1 MKTITTNNLT
11 ANIYPTGEIKLS
23 VYKTTKSPYGW
34 SPRKL
39 LSSFVAVKLKD
50 FTYWYVCSKVAEVY
64 ATFPNEEIHELLNKV
79 KLINDTK

>member
-1 MKTITTNNLT
+1 MKLITTNNLK

-23 VYKTTKSPYGW
+23 VYSNKRSPYGY
-34 SPRKL
+34 SSKKL
-39 LSSFVAVKLKD
+39 LRSDFAVKLKD

-79 KLINDTK
+79 HKNK

>member
-1 MKTITTNNLT
+1 MKLITTNNLK

-23 VYKTTKSPYGW
+23 VYSTKRSPYGY
-34 SPRKL
+34 SSKELL
-39 LSSFVAVKLKD
+39 LSDFAVKPKD

-79 KLINDTK
+79 QKVNDTK

>member
-1 MKTITTNNLT
+1 MKTITTKNLD

-23 VYKTTKSPYGW
+23 VYSTTKSPYGY
-34 SPRKL
+34 SPKKL
-39 LSSFVAVKLKD
+39 LSSFFAVDKKD

>member
-1 MKTITTNNLT
+1 MKKITNKNLN

-23 VYKTTKSPYGW
+23 VYSTTKSTYGY
-34 SPRKL
+34 SPKKL
-39 LSSFVAVKLKD
+39 LSSFFAVKLKD

>member
-11 ANIYPTGEIKLS
+11 AYIYPTGEIKLS
-23 VYKTTKSPYGW
+23 VYNTTKSPYGW

-64 ATFPNEEIHELLNKV
+64 ASFSNKEIHNLLQKIQV
-79 KLINDTK
+79 HNDTK